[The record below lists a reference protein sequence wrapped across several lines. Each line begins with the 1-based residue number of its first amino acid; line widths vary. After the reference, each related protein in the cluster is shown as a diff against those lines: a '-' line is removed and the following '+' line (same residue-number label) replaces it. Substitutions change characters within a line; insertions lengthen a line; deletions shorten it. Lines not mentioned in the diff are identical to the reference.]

1 MDKETN
7 NIMELK
13 AYMENN
19 PTLEHRSGAVDCFS
33 ADVEYQDS
41 TLGNKIIQNTEVRFE
56 HGYNNTL
63 KIDALRPPYYGEFW
77 LTKQEFKYKNGVL
90 YISGYRHNDG
100 KKYCV
105 IVR

>member
-13 AYMENN
+13 SYMETNQ
-19 PTLEHRSGAVDCFS
+19 TLEYRSGAADYFY
-33 ADVEYQDS
+33 ADVEYKDS
-41 TLGNKIIQNTEVRFE
+41 TLGDLSIQNVEIRYD

-77 LTKQEFKYKNGVL
+77 LTKQDFQYKDGML
-90 YISGYRHNDG
+90 YILGFRHDNG